1 MIRGG
6 FQGLRAADH
15 PDVVTGVL
23 WIRQCKISNVDAHVT
38 FHIAG
43 NGWLWV
49 DRTKSKAGGTFTVH
63 QYIRFSIATTI
74 RGAIDMFYDRDV
86 HMATLWFTPDRPARR
101 EVQDRRRHR
110 RR

>member
-23 WIRQCKISNVDAHVT
+23 SIRRCRS
-38 FHIAG
+38 
-43 NGWLWV
+43 
-49 DRTKSKAGGTFTVH
+49 RTLTRTSRSTSPATVGYGSMAKSKAGGTFTVH

-86 HMATLWFTPDRPARR
+86 HMATLWFTPDRPRPT
-101 EVQDRRRHR
+101 
-110 RR
+110 